1 MMQMVRIGKLT
12 CDDYS
17 LFIHRKGKDNGA
29 VLFLFTQHSE
39 VAMLTPSPYG
49 WISQYFVGF
58 FFAYG
63 VYLPFWALWFEEQG
77 VSATDIGVLV
87 GIGFAT
93 RCVANM
99 VLTPRL
105 HKVEHLMP
113 ALRWLSF
120 AALLF
125 VGFHFFAGGSF
136 WLMILAT
143 VLFNLCCGPVVPL
156 SDAMANYY
164 SRLKML
170 DYGRTRLWGSIAF
183 IAGSTVVGFLV
194 AKFGTDMILYTA
206 LAGVLVAL
214 VLSMRNTN
222 PMPVTTEEVDAERP
236 KLSEL
241 LREVPVIKFLA
252 LAALIQGSH
261 AAYYSFSSIYWKG
274 AGYSEDII
282 GYLWSLGVVAEVA
295 VFALSKR
302 LFAGWSLRA
311 LFVVAALGVVA
322 RWGLTASTTALVALV
337 LIQLLH
343 GVTFAMAHIAAIQ
356 YIQHCEQRKMVALQ
370 ALYNAIPLG
379 AFIALMTTFS
389 GWGYEHWGANV
400 FWVMAAMGVLALFIK
415 LDPQQANATQSVKA
429 ESKAQN

>member
-1 MMQMVRIGKLT
+1 
-12 CDDYS
+12 
-17 LFIHRKGKDNGA
+17 
-29 VLFLFTQHSE
+29 
-39 VAMLTPSPYG
+39 MLTPSPYG
-49 WISQYFVGF
+49 WISQYFIGF

-77 VSATDIGVLV
+77 VSPTDIGLLV

-99 VLTPRL
+99 VLTPRI

-136 WLMILAT
+136 WLMALAT
-143 VLFNLCCGPVVPL
+143 VLFNLCCGPIVPL

-164 SRLKML
+164 SRLKLL

-183 IAGSTVVGFLV
+183 IAGSTVVGFMV

-206 LAGVLVAL
+206 LVGVLVGL
-214 VLSMRNTN
+214 IFSMRSIN
-222 PMPVTTEEVDAERP
+222 PMPVTTAEEHAERP
-236 KLSEL
+236 KLTEL
-241 LREVPVIKFLA
+241 LREIPVVKFL
-252 LAALIQGSH
+252 LLVALIQGSH

-295 VFALSKR
+295 IFALSKR

-311 LFVVAALGVVA
+311 FFVVAAVGVIV
-322 RWGLTASTTALVALV
+322 RWGLTASTTMLLALVM
-337 LIQLLH
+337 IQLLH
-343 GVTFAMAHIAAIQ
+343 GVTFAIAHIGAIQ
-356 YIQHCEQRKMVALQ
+356 YIQNSEPHKMVALQ

-379 AFIALMTTFS
+379 AFIALMTTLS
-389 GWGYEHWGANV
+389 GWGYEQWGANV
-400 FWVMAAMGVLALFIK
+400 FWAMAAMGVLALFIK
-415 LDPQQANATQSVKA
+415 VDPQSARGAKVM
-429 ESKAQN
+429 EPEPQN

>member
-1 MMQMVRIGKLT
+1 
-12 CDDYS
+12 
-17 LFIHRKGKDNGA
+17 
-29 VLFLFTQHSE
+29 
-39 VAMLTPSPYG
+39 MLTPSPYG
-49 WISQYFVGF
+49 WISQYFGGF

-77 VSATDIGVLV
+77 VSPTDIGLLV

-99 VLTPRL
+99 TLTPRI

-120 AALLF
+120 AALVF
-125 VGFHFFAGGSF
+125 VAFHFFTGGSF
-136 WLMILAT
+136 WLMAIAT
-143 VLFNLCCGPVVPL
+143 ILFNLCCGPIVPL

-164 SRLKML
+164 ARLKML

-194 AKFGTDMILYTA
+194 AKFGSDMIIYTA
-206 LAGVLVAL
+206 LAGVFASLL
-214 VLSMRNTN
+214 FSLRRTT
-222 PMPVTTEEVDAERP
+222 PMPVTTEEEHAERP

-241 LREVPVIKFLA
+241 LRELSVVKFLV
-252 LAALIQGSH
+252 LVALIQGSH
-261 AAYYSFSSIYWKG
+261 AAYYSFSSIYWKE

-295 VFALSKR
+295 VFAFSKR
-302 LFAGWSLRA
+302 MFSGWALRT
-311 LFVVAALGVVA
+311 LFVVASLGVVA

-337 LIQLLH
+337 MIQLLH

-356 YIQHCEQRKMVALQ
+356 YIQNSEQRKMVALQ

-379 AFIALMTTFS
+379 AFIALMTALS
-389 GWGYEHWGANV
+389 GWGYENWGANV
-400 FWVMAAMGVLALFIK
+400 FWAMAAMGVLALFIRVEPK
-415 LDPQQANATQSVKA
+415 RQSKEQVMKA
-429 ESKAQN
+429 EPQN

>member
-1 MMQMVRIGKLT
+1 
-12 CDDYS
+12 
-17 LFIHRKGKDNGA
+17 
-29 VLFLFTQHSE
+29 
-39 VAMLTPSPYG
+39 MLTPSPYG

-77 VSATDIGVLV
+77 VSATDIGLLV

-99 VLTPRL
+99 VLTPRI

-120 AALLF
+120 ASILF
-125 VGFHFFAGGSF
+125 VGFHFFTGGSF
-136 WLMILAT
+136 WLMALAT

-164 SRLKML
+164 ARLKML
-170 DYGRTRLWGSIAF
+170 DYGRTRLWGSLAF
-183 IAGSTVVGFLV
+183 IAGSTVVGYLV
-194 AKFGTDMILYTA
+194 AQYGSDMILYTA
-206 LAGVLVAL
+206 LAGVIAAL
-214 VLSMRNTN
+214 IFSARSIN
-222 PMPVTTEEVDAERP
+222 PMPVTTSEHDAERP
-236 KLSEL
+236 KLTEL
-241 LREVPVIKFLA
+241 LRELPVIKFLV
-252 LAALIQGSH
+252 LVALIQGSH

-282 GYLWSLGVVAEVA
+282 GYLWSLGVAAEVA

-302 LFAGWSLRA
+302 LFSGWSLRA
-311 LFVVAALGVVA
+311 LFVVAALGVVV
-322 RWGLTASTTALVALV
+322 RWGLTASTTALLALV
-337 LIQLLH
+337 AIQLLH
-343 GVTFAMAHIAAIQ
+343 GVTFAIAHIAAIQ
-356 YIQHCEQRKMVALQ
+356 YIQHSEQRKMVALQ

-379 AFIALMTTFS
+379 AFIALMTTLS

-400 FWVMAAMGVLALFIK
+400 FWAMAVMGVLALFIK
-415 LDPQQANATQSVKA
+415 VEPQAHIVSDIVKA
-429 ESKAQN
+429 EPKAQN